1 MKKLIQ
7 QIVLFGVV
15 GGVTLV
21 IDTSVT
27 YVLYNFAHLPAFLA
41 SGIGFLSA
49 FFFNFPMNRK
59 KVFHHS
65 ADDRFSLR
73 TQIILYAALSIFNLI
88 ATSAAVAGLVGL
100 NLLKIQYAKIIVTA
114 IFAVWNFLVFRLFIF
129 SKKKPSGSELET
141 GK

>member
-1 MKKLIQ
+1 MKKLIH

-27 YVLYNFAHLPAFLA
+27 YVLYNFDHLPAFLA

-65 ADDRFSLR
+65 VDDRFSLH

-114 IFAVWNFLVFRLFIF
+114 IFAIWNFLVFRLFIF
-129 SKKKPSGSELET
+129 SKKPSGSELET

>member
-7 QIVLFGVV
+7 QLVLFGVV
-15 GGVTLV
+15 GVVTLI

-27 YVLYNFAHLPAFLA
+27 YMLYNFVHLQAFLA
-41 SGIGFLSA
+41 SGIGFLSG

-65 ADDRFSLR
+65 EDDRFSLHA
-73 TQIILYAALSIFNLI
+73 QIILYAALSIFNLI

-129 SKKKPSGSELET
+129 SKKKPSGSELEM
-141 GK
+141 KK